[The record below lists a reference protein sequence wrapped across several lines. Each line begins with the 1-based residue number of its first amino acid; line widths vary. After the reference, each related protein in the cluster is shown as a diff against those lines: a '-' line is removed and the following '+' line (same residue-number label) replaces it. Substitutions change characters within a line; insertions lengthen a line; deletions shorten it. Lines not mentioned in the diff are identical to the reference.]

1 MHSSSQLLRATELP
15 PLSAFTTGLDW
26 QAFIA
31 NFTHVECTHK
41 LFRIPFLSYLIA
53 LEMLILRE
61 LARFRVRIP
70 LRETLFFVHWHL
82 DKVRMSTDLISRPM
96 NNETSRSPSINN
108 SANTVGLGGQQRRF
122 DEDVNLP
129 LIKVVVLGAPAV
141 GKTSVVKVRKYT
153 NISIK

>member
-1 MHSSSQLLRATELP
+1 MDVTGGAQETNMGGPKMGLQP
-15 PLSAFTTGLDW
+15 PGSAMDPKNRGGGLSVSEIKSRGM
-26 QAFIA
+26 
-31 NFTHVECTHK
+31 
-41 LFRIPFLSYLIA
+41 S
-53 LEMLILRE
+53 
-61 LARFRVRIP
+61 
-70 LRETLFFVHWHL
+70 
-82 DKVRMSTDLISRPM
+82 MSTDLISRPT

-153 NISIK
+153 GISIK

>member
-53 LEMLILRE
+53 LEMLILHDLQGLGFE
-61 LARFRVRIP
+61 SHWGKP
-70 LRETLFFVHWHL
+70 FFIHWHL
-82 DKVRMSTDLISRPM
+82 DKVRMSTDLISRPT